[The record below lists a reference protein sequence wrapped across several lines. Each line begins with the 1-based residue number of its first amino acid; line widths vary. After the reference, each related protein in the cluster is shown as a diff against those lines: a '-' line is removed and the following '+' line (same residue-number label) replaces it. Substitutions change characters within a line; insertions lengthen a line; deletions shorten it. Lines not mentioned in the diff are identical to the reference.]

1 MSKRFKSIKDFYN
14 YKGEASDANVK
25 ILVGMGSCGIAA
37 GADKVYSLFEK
48 EISDMGLANIKL
60 QKVGCLGLCFSEP
73 NVEIKMEGLPDILY
87 GKVDEKFAL
96 RILLEHIG
104 DKKIINHNII
114 DKPYIDVFELK

>member
-1 MSKRFKSIKDFYN
+1 MSKKFKSIKEFYDFKPEQTN
-14 YKGEASDANVK
+14 ATVK

-37 GADKVYSLFEK
+37 GADKVYALFEN
-48 EISDMGLANIKL
+48 EISNMGLTNIKL

-73 NVEIKMEGLPDILY
+73 NVEVKMEGLPDILY

-96 RILLEHIG
+96 RILLEHIS

-114 DKPYIDVFELK
+114 DKPYIDVFELN